1 MLYHGPSAR
10 IRTNGCLLGKF
21 QLFRGTRQ
29 GCPLSP
35 GLFALAM
42 EPLAILLR
50 ADPGVRGLQVGPIEE
65 KLSLYA
71 DDALLYLADASSSL
85 QTALDLI
92 NRFGGYSGIR
102 INWDKSVLFPLHPS
116 TPRVPHPQLKW
127 VDDFKY
133 LGIKISGKV
142 QDYMDNNL
150 RPLMTQLTARC
161 AAWHSLP
168 LTSVGRVNL
177 LKMIYLPQY
186 LYFFRNTPIPI
197 PRTFFRRLES
207 LLIHFVWAGRPPRV
221 AKQILYLPLS
231 GGGDWRYRIF
241 KSTIGLQFWSRFGGG
256 SPSPRK
262 IRRSLWRQPFWVP
275 LLP

>member
-1 MLYHGPSAR
+1 
-10 IRTNGCLLGKF
+10 
-21 QLFRGTRQ
+21 
-29 GCPLSP
+29 
-35 GLFALAM
+35 M

-231 GGGDWRYRIF
+231 GGGGLALPNFQIYYWAAVLV
-241 KSTIGLQFWSRFGGG
+241 TIRWWFSQPTQNPEVTLEAAILGSFAALSNLPFRGLRASLSMTTLMRTTVRVWQEA
-256 SPSPRK
+256 RK
-262 IRRSLWRQPFWVP
+262 IYGKPNYI
-275 LLP
+275 

>member
-1 MLYHGPSAR
+1 
-10 IRTNGCLLGKF
+10 
-21 QLFRGTRQ
+21 
-29 GCPLSP
+29 
-35 GLFALAM
+35 M

-231 GGGDWRYRIF
+231 GGGGLALPNFQIYYWAAVLV
-241 KSTIGLQFWSRFGGG
+241 TIRWWFSQPTQNPAVTLEAAILGSFAALSNLPFRGLRASLSMTTLMRTTVRVWQEA
-256 SPSPRK
+256 RK
-262 IRRSLWRQPFWVP
+262 IYGKPNYI
-275 LLP
+275 